1 MLFSVGL
8 AFLTRVPGAVGL
20 IWFLPL
26 LRFSLGTDE
35 YANLLSGMALGGAA
49 SFLAGGF
56 HIIGRRM
63 VGEAY
68 ADRDPAAEADAFIS
82 TATVNLVALVVALS
96 IVGSY
101 CWFTHA
107 TLGYWIVAVFSA
119 VGISIQ
125 MFDNVRSAYNE
136 TYVTAILLIIFQSTA
151 YAIGFLVP
159 ATREGIVIA
168 VLIVTGPYTVT
179 SIVTGAM
186 LLREKVHLLAGRPIA
201 LMLVARQGIMLA
213 IADGFLFATLSMSV
227 VWLQS
232 TADAETAAWFATIV
246 RLFQTFL
253 IPIALLMLPL
263 SSYIRIRWKSKSL
276 AQQQTYTK
284 ITLLAG
290 VIYGTT
296 VAFALFLASHFY
308 VGQLLHLP
316 VPDDVSIFVLFGAIV
331 AYKSYSSVAYVVLNE
346 TIHLSMWIT
355 VAVGMAV
362 TVGGAASFAVD
373 PLRAIDAYAVAAS
386 ASILMVMLWNV
397 ARFVRPRLVSA

>member
-1 MLFSVGL
+1 
-8 AFLTRVPGAVGL
+8 
-20 IWFLPL
+20 
-26 LRFSLGTDE
+26 
-35 YANLLSGMALGGAA
+35 
-49 SFLAGGF
+49 
-56 HIIGRRM
+56 
-63 VGEAY
+63 
-68 ADRDPAAEADAFIS
+68 
-82 TATVNLVALVVALS
+82 
-96 IVGSY
+96 
-101 CWFTHA
+101 
-107 TLGYWIVAVFSA
+107 
-119 VGISIQ
+119 
-125 MFDNVRSAYNE
+125 
-136 TYVTAILLIIFQSTA
+136 
-151 YAIGFLVP
+151 
-159 ATREGIVIA
+159 
-168 VLIVTGPYTVT
+168 
-179 SIVTGAM
+179 
-186 LLREKVHLLAGRPIA
+186 
-201 LMLVARQGIMLA
+201 
-213 IADGFLFATLSMSV
+213 
-227 VWLQS
+227 
-232 TADAETAAWFATIV
+232 
-246 RLFQTFL
+246 
-253 IPIALLMLPL
+253 MLPL

>member
-1 MLFSVGL
+1 
-8 AFLTRVPGAVGL
+8 
-20 IWFLPL
+20 
-26 LRFSLGTDE
+26 
-35 YANLLSGMALGGAA
+35 
-49 SFLAGGF
+49 
-56 HIIGRRM
+56 
-63 VGEAY
+63 
-68 ADRDPAAEADAFIS
+68 
-82 TATVNLVALVVALS
+82 
-96 IVGSY
+96 
-101 CWFTHA
+101 
-107 TLGYWIVAVFSA
+107 
-119 VGISIQ
+119 